1 MGGSSNST
9 PPPPPK
15 TPPPPAED
23 ISAEVIAPTMR
34 QEAARRARTGAYVT
48 KGQKIGAGGQ
58 LLGAS
63 PIQLAN
69 VRAASS
75 APQIEKKKTIEEF
88 NPELQAKLE
97 KARASG
103 PRGAGGLAL
112 TKKQQKIQ
120 YGEYILD
127 YNKRAA
133 ELKRIQSSTGMT
145 I

>member
-1 MGGSSNST
+1 MGKSGSSTPT
-9 PPPPPK
+9 PPPK
-15 TPPPPAED
+15 APPPPAED
-23 ISAEVIAPTMR
+23 VSAEVISPTMR
-34 QEAARRARTGAYVT
+34 QEAARRQRAGAYVT
-48 KGQKIGAGGQ
+48 QGQRIGAGGQ

-69 VRAASS
+69 VRAAS
-75 APQIEKKKTIEEF
+75 ARPQERKKTIEEF

-97 KARASG
+97 KARGSG
-103 PRGAGGLAL
+103 YKGSAGANLME
-112 TKKQQKIQ
+112 KQQRIQ
-120 YGEYILD
+120 YGEYISD